1 MNRQNTEDLEDSE
14 NTLCDTIMME
24 HAIMHSS
31 KLTECTVPGVR
42 PKVSEGLWMIM
53 MCRYRL
59 THCNKYTIL
68 VGGVDIDEGYAWWE
82 RGYMGTLYVLLNFA
96 ENLKLF

>member
-24 HAIMHSS
+24 HAIMHLS

-42 PKVSEGLWMIM
+42 PKVSEGLWMNM
-53 MCRYRL
+53 MC
-59 THCNKYTIL
+59 
-68 VGGVDIDEGYAWWE
+68 
-82 RGYMGTLYVLLNFA
+82 
-96 ENLKLF
+96 